1 VVTRARQILTR
12 LEISGSLQEKI
23 RNKIPKENQ
32 MSLFE
37 KKPDPVLSALKE
49 DLEKIDI
56 NNLTPVAA
64 LNALQ
69 KLKEK
74 LSDHE

>member
-1 VVTRARQILTR
+1 
-12 LEISGSLQEKI
+12 
-23 RNKIPKENQ
+23 

-37 KKPDPVLSALKE
+37 KKTDPVLSALKE